1 MEIFEEYQI
10 VGKKLHITITYD
22 KLNQLVPWLNF
33 STRPDKEKR
42 LLILNFLPKN
52 IIVINDPNI
61 RDEEDEIHNIIIL
74 DLNKNPSPKWLNL
87 YEQMCM

>member
-1 MEIFEEYQI
+1 MEIFEECQV

-42 LLILNFLPKN
+42 LLN
-52 IIVINDPNI
+52 
-61 RDEEDEIHNIIIL
+61 
-74 DLNKNPSPKWLNL
+74 
-87 YEQMCM
+87 